1 MTETKWERLVSGL
14 LKAELKLRGLSY
26 ADLVEKLAAIGV
38 DEKEANI
45 SNKLSRGRFSAV
57 FFAQCLK
64 AIGSQR
70 LKFD

>member
-1 MTETKWERLVSGL
+1 MTETEWERLVSGL
-14 LKAELKLRGLSY
+14 LKAELKLQGLSY

-38 DEKEANI
+38 EEREANI

-70 LKFD
+70 LKLD

>member
-14 LKAELKLRGLSY
+14 LKAELKLQGLSY

-38 DEKEANI
+38 EEKEANI